1 MTAVHSADNTRRLR
15 TAVRDTKPA
24 GNIELPMC
32 WNSWARMDSL
42 MVDVS
47 LERMRIAGFVEAGIG
62 RTIVLDSSLSF
73 RSLAHVLNRRSTHDS
88 LPIAAVED
96 SDPAPCFLAVQTL
109 HTQRCNTAAQDATA
123 TPFPVTLS
131 DASPGTPSTPGAT
144 AYACMAF
151 MPDCRAIGAVKSL
164 IEGRLTS
171 GCGIPPVEGG
181 YGWYVLLSGTACWA
195 SEVVPMEC

>member
-1 MTAVHSADNTRRLR
+1 
-15 TAVRDTKPA
+15 
-24 GNIELPMC
+24 
-32 WNSWARMDSL
+32 

-123 TPFPVTLS
+123 TPFPAASFYSILQPYPTLLL
-131 DASPGTPSTPGAT
+131 ALPRLPAQQHTPAWHSCPT
-144 AYACMAF
+144 
-151 MPDCRAIGAVKSL
+151 V
-164 IEGRLTS
+164 
-171 GCGIPPVEGG
+171 
-181 YGWYVLLSGTACWA
+181 VLL
-195 SEVVPMEC
+195 EP